1 MRLIIWLRR
10 WFNRRKVRGIRFH
23 TPPVVIPSPKMLPR
37 SLKMLTCKI
46 RLIRTPNPVLS
57 EQAFKRFLPAVLTL

>member
-10 WFNRRKVRGIRFH
+10 WFNRKKVRGIRFH

-37 SLKMLTCKI
+37 SLKMLTPGK
-46 RLIRTPNPVLS
+46 TDADHS
-57 EQAFKRFLPAVLTL
+57 